1 MIEVAAVNELVGR
14 WWFNYDQGNFDVLE
28 TLLTDDVHFSCRTDS
43 GTTAYE
49 EFVRS
54 DNRGRDAVMAWQR
67 EHRLDSPF
75 PIRHMGLNVHVT
87 GRRGDETTF
96 SSYIF
101 VTQIVDGSVSN
112 LSTAIVNGAARS
124 DGDGVRL
131 SEVEV
136 VLDTT
141 SSVPLRTLK

>member
-1 MIEVAAVNELVGR
+1 MIDVAAVNELVGR

-43 GTTAYE
+43 GNTTYE

-67 EHRLDSPF
+67 EHRRDSPY
-75 PIRHMGLNVHVT
+75 PLRHMGLNVHLT
-87 GRRGDETTF
+87 GQRDDETTF

-112 LSTAIVNGAARS
+112 LSTAIVNGAARP
-124 DGDGVRL
+124 DGDGFRL

-141 SSVPLRTLK
+141 SSVPLRTLT

>member
-1 MIEVAAVNELVGR
+1 MIDVAAVSELMGR

-43 GTTAYE
+43 GNTAYE
-49 EFVRS
+49 EFVRF
-54 DNRGRDAVMAWQR
+54 DNRGRDVVMAWQR
-67 EHRLDSPF
+67 EHRLDSPY
-75 PIRHMGLNVHVT
+75 PLRHMGLNVHVT
-87 GRRGDETTF
+87 GQQGAEATF

-112 LSTAIVNGAARS
+112 LSTAIVNGAARR
-124 DGDGVRL
+124 DGDDVGL

-141 SSVPLRTLK
+141 SSVPLRTLT

>member
-1 MIEVAAVNELVGR
+1 MIDVAAVNELVGR

-43 GTTAYE
+43 GNTTYE

-67 EHRLDSPF
+67 DHRLDSPF
-75 PIRHMGLNVHVT
+75 PLRHMGLNVHVT
-87 GRRGDETTF
+87 GERGDETTF
-96 SSYIF
+96 SSYTF
-101 VTQIVDGSVSN
+101 VTQIVDGSVSA
-112 LSTAIVNGAARS
+112 LSTAIINGAARS
-124 DGDGVRL
+124 DSGGVRL

-141 SSVPLRTLK
+141 SSVPLRTLT

>member
-1 MIEVAAVNELVGR
+1 MIDIAAVNELVGC

-43 GTTAYE
+43 GNTAYE

-67 EHRLDSPF
+67 EHRLDSPY
-75 PIRHMGLNVHVT
+75 PLRHMGLNVHLT
-87 GRRGDETTF
+87 GQRGAETTF

-112 LSTAIVNGAARS
+112 LSTAIVNGAARH
-124 DGDGVRL
+124 DGERVRL

-141 SSVPLRTLK
+141 SSVPLRTLT

>member
-1 MIEVAAVNELVGR
+1 MIDVAAVSELLGR

-28 TLLTDDVHFSCRTDS
+28 TLLTDDVRFSCRTDS
-43 GTTAYE
+43 GNTAYE

-67 EHRLDSPF
+67 EHRLDSPY
-75 PIRHMGLNVHVT
+75 PLRHMGLNIHLT
-87 GRRGDETTF
+87 GRRGDEATF

-112 LSTAIVNGAARS
+112 LSTAIVNGAARR
-124 DGDGVRL
+124 DGDDVRL

-141 SSVPLRTLK
+141 SSVPLRTLT